1 MKDVMGRK
9 LFRQRNAR
17 NKLNAM
23 GGIMASSPELMQTV
37 QKFAD
42 GSGPQ
47 GVQAQRPNMF
57 ANFSTI
63 PRQYGTGPGGA
74 PRSLMTTGIIPN
86 LEDSFLGRGY
96 RALTSGQSAAEMA
109 ADPRPVESSTPQVFG
124 SAVASE
130 GMPREPIDLTPNA
143 PPYSPPVSEAER
155 QNLMVSETFMPSAP
169 SEMVAPGTREAE
181 EEGMGEGVVSGFE
194 QATSAVTDAAAVVN
208 SNLPQET
215 QGAIIADTV
224 KKITNMQGLSA
235 KEISEQVQEIT
246 GLKDPDKNI
255 SREERMKNNIEL
267 YKSLFKEDPKD
278 IKTENGF
285 NLAFMGFAIAAGKDP
300 NALANIANGAK
311 QGLEKFAESS
321 KARKQRERDAKV
333 FGLTQT
339 LKEEDDIRKQRQ
351 RMMEMKFGANVEL
364 IKQRFATEADMAK
377 WAATQTIAE
386 RQLTRKLN
394 ASVQELGL
402 RLDAADKQNII
413 SNLPEASVYWL
424 QANPDATAEDLSNP
438 EVVDEI
444 ANLAIK
450 MSPGSRG
457 KTPDPGKTRA
467 AFIQEGLA
475 DAIKDQ
481 NIQFSIA
488 QSLGKQLDQLTRDD
502 ILDYYGSGF
511 DAAAGQQTTS
521 GTTITL
527 DPDEG

>member
-1 MKDVMGRK
+1 
-9 LFRQRNAR
+9 
-17 NKLNAM
+17 
-23 GGIMASSPELMQTV
+23 
-37 QKFAD
+37 
-42 GSGPQ
+42 
-47 GVQAQRPNMF
+47 
-57 ANFSTI
+57 
-63 PRQYGTGPGGA
+63 
-74 PRSLMTTGIIPN
+74 
-86 LEDSFLGRGY
+86 
-96 RALTSGQSAAEMA
+96 
-109 ADPRPVESSTPQVFG
+109 
-124 SAVASE
+124 
-130 GMPREPIDLTPNA
+130 
-143 PPYSPPVSEAER
+143 
-155 QNLMVSETFMPSAP
+155 MPSAP

-208 SNLPQET
+208 SNLPRET

-311 QGLEKFAESS
+311 QGLEKFANSS

-339 LKEEDDIRKQRQ
+339 LKEEDDVRKQRQ
-351 RMMEMKFGANVEL
+351 RMMELKFGANVDL

-424 QANPDATAEDLSNP
+424 QANPDATAEDLSSP

-467 AFIQEGLA
+467 AYVQEGLA
-475 DAIKDQ
+475 DALKDPA
-481 NIQFSIA
+481 IQFSIA
-488 QSLGKQLDQLTRDD
+488 QSLGKKAENLTRDD

-511 DAAAGQQTTS
+511 DAAAGQPTTS

-527 DPDEG
+527 EEDEV